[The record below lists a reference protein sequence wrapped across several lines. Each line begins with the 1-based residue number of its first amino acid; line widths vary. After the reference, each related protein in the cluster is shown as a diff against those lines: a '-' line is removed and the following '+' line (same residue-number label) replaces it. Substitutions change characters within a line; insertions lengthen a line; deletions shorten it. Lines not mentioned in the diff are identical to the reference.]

1 MAKLASV
8 RVTRLYGPGH
18 LKYQFEVANAIAYLV
33 ATILAVVGV
42 VFFLPTWNTPAGIW
56 CLLVALLIIF
66 CVNVHDLYAQL
77 AGFDF
82 RLPLVTLDPQ
92 LALIEIAAPLVQAI
106 GALLFLVGFILFLR
120 ILKGTFA
127 STEVAEVTDHAYSL
141 LIAGSAFWLLGS
153 IHNAFQVYENTDTRV
168 QFMQKTV
175 SVPLLIAN
183 TLFLVATILSFETWD
198 LPPVAV
204 KAVKTAVWIAI
215 VGTGLLLLAAV
226 MNVIRVLE
234 MREVDH
240 TGGLLEPLRGGAQEE
255 LEHKR
260 DEDDVLLDR
269 AKYAAD
275 VEGGSSYK
283 QGVIHA
289 EDLSR

>member
-8 RVTRLYGPGH
+8 RVTRAYGPEQM
-18 LKYQFEVANAIAYLV
+18 KYQFELANAVAYLV
-33 ATILAVVGV
+33 ATALGVVGV
-42 VFFLPTWNTPAGIW
+42 VFFLPGWRAPVGLW
-56 CLLVALLIIF
+56 CLLVALLLIV

-106 GALLFLVGFILFLR
+106 GGLLFLIGFILFLR
-120 ILKGTFA
+120 ITQGTFD
-127 STEVAEVTDHAYSL
+127 SIDVAKVTDHAYSL

-183 TLFLVATILSFETWD
+183 TLFLVATILSFETWN
-198 LPPVAV
+198 LAPVAV
-204 KAVKTAVWIAI
+204 KAAKTAVWIAI
-215 VGTGLLLLAAV
+215 VGAGLLLLAAI

-255 LEHKR
+255 LERKR
-260 DEDDVLLDR
+260 DEVLLDR
-269 AKYAAD
+269 EKYAAD
-275 VEGGSSYK
+275 VEEGSSYK
-283 QGVIHA
+283 ETVIHA
-289 EDLSR
+289 EDLGR

>member
-8 RVTRLYGPGH
+8 RVTRAYGPEQM
-18 LKYQFEVANAIAYLV
+18 KYQFELANAVAYLV
-33 ATILAVVGV
+33 ATALGVVGV
-42 VFFLPTWNTPAGIW
+42 VFFLPGWKAPVGLW
-56 CLLVALLIIF
+56 CLLVALLLIV

-106 GALLFLVGFILFLR
+106 GGLLFLIGFILFLR
-120 ILKGTFA
+120 VSLGLHLGIQLFGFNSMLCLAVVELIERQSDRRSKALRISVEGNFRSNVHPLPFLDYLEIFFYEAQITQGTFD
-127 STEVAEVTDHAYSL
+127 SIDVAKVTDHAYSL

-183 TLFLVATILSFETWD
+183 TLFLVATILSFETWN

-204 KAVKTAVWIAI
+204 KAAVAPS
-215 VGTGLLLLAAV
+215 TS
-226 MNVIRVLE
+226 
-234 MREVDH
+234 
-240 TGGLLEPLRGGAQEE
+240 TPCPLM
-255 LEHKR
+255 
-260 DEDDVLLDR
+260 
-269 AKYAAD
+269 
-275 VEGGSSYK
+275 
-283 QGVIHA
+283 
-289 EDLSR
+289 